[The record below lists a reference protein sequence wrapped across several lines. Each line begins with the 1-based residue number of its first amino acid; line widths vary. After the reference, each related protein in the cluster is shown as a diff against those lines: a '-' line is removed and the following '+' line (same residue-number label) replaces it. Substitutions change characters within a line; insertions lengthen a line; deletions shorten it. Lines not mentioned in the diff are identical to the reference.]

1 MLLARKRIRRYLS
14 KDSDIE
20 IIAECSNGQEAIE
33 AIQELKPHLVFLD
46 VQMPEKDGFKVLES
60 VDTEHSATFIFVTAY
75 DQFAIKAF
83 EVNAFDYLLKPFS
96 EERLETTLKRAKQQ
110 IQKQEELPT
119 EERILTL
126 LAELKGENQYLS
138 RLTVKERGKII
149 FVPIDELDYIEAQGN
164 YLELDRGN
172 CSHLIRMRLHQ
183 LEAKLDPN
191 KFVRIHRSTIVNID
205 RIKEMHPLFNGDQTI
220 IMQSGK
226 KLTMTRNYRD
236 KLKSLL
242 GNF

>member
-1 MLLARKRIRRYLS
+1 MLLARKRMRRYLS

-20 IIAECSNGQEAIE
+20 IVAECSNGQEAIE
-33 AIQELKPHLVFLD
+33 AIKEYNPQLVFLD
-46 VQMPEKDGFKVLES
+46 VQMPETDGFDVLAA
-60 VDTEHSATFIFVTAY
+60 VDAQHPPTFIFVTAH

-96 EERLETTLKRAKQQ
+96 VERLETTLKRAKAQ
-110 IQKQEELPT
+110 IKKQENLTT
-119 EERILTL
+119 ENRL
-126 LAELKGENQYLS
+126 LMLLSELKSGTQYLN
-138 RLTVKERGKII
+138 RLTIKDRGKII
-149 FVPIDELDYIEAQGN
+149 FVSIDEVEVIEAQGN
-164 YLELDRGN
+164 YLEVDTGVT
-172 CSHLIRMRLHQ
+172 HLIRMRLHQ
-183 LEAKLDPN
+183 LESKLDPE
-191 KFVRIHRSTIVNID
+191 KFIRIHRSTIVNID

-220 IMQSGK
+220 LMQSGK

>member
-1 MLLARKRIRRYLS
+1 MLLARKRIRRYLN
-14 KDSDIE
+14 KDSEIE
-20 IIAECSNGQEAIE
+20 IVAECSNGQEAIE
-33 AIQELKPHLVFLD
+33 AIQEFKPQLVFLD
-46 VQMPEKDGFKVLES
+46 VQMPEKDGFKVLET
-60 VDTEHSATFIFVTAY
+60 VDTENPPTFIFVTAH

-96 EERLETTLKRAKQQ
+96 EERLANTLKRVKQQ
-110 IQKQEELPT
+110 IQKQGDLPT
-119 EERILTL
+119 EERLLTL
-126 LAELKGENQYLS
+126 LSELKGDNQFLS

-149 FVPIDELDYIEAQGN
+149 FVPIDELDFIEAQGN
-164 YLELDRGN
+164 YLELDRGAS
-172 CSHLIRMRLHQ
+172 SHLIRMRLHQ

-205 RIKEMHPLFNGDQTI
+205 RIKEMHPLFNGDQTV

-236 KLKSLL
+236 KLKTLL